1 MYLETHFHR
10 LRRKFGPMVW
20 VLLLISFL
28 AVFYEKN
35 RQGFLNVDQYDSI
48 KYYWKSWVGWSYC
61 SLTSA
66 TLWSVK
72 WYMSQWWLVIQSCK
86 LFSVILIYLTCKIW
100 CFRCTQ
106 QDYFFCCIS
115 LIDAI
120 TYQQRRGFKTKRS
133 GATGVSGIS
142 QKSIGV
148 IEPMKVPA
156 SSLTATVCVLQALLC
171 SWDDKL
177 LVIK

>member
-10 LRRKFGPMVW
+10 LRRKIGPMVR

-86 LFSVILIYLTCKIW
+86 LFSVILIYLTCWQNMMLSLYSTRLLLFLLHI
-100 CFRCTQ
+100 FDRCNH
-106 QDYFFCCIS
+106 IS
-115 LIDAI
+115 TEERI
-120 TYQQRRGFKTKRS
+120 
-133 GATGVSGIS
+133 
-142 QKSIGV
+142 
-148 IEPMKVPA
+148 
-156 SSLTATVCVLQALLC
+156 
-171 SWDDKL
+171 
-177 LVIK
+177 